1 MGGVVFL
8 KAGSM
13 QNIRNVAV
21 IAHVDHGKTTLIDAL
36 LKQTH
41 VFRENQAEMQQ
52 SQIMDSNALER
63 ERGITILA
71 KNCAIEYKGIKI
83 NIIDT
88 PGHADFSGEVERT
101 LGMADG
107 ALLIVDAQEGP
118 MPQTRF
124 VLKKAFGMN
133 LKVITVINK
142 IDKPNANIQRTL
154 ARLDD
159 LFLDLAKTEAQ
170 LELTVLYAVA
180 REGKVF
186 ISLPSNIEEQAN
198 CIPLLDAIISKIPAP
213 ANPVDGFFKMMV
225 SSLDYDNHLGQIVI
239 GKIHQGEVKAGQTV
253 VIANRQQPEKFQI
266 ETVYLAEGLGR
277 TKVDS
282 AKAGEIVFLSGS
294 KGVKVGDTLTDPK
307 DLTPLAGIVIGEPTL
322 HVRLSANTSPFAGQE
337 GLYFTS
343 RQLEERLTK
352 EIENNVS
359 LKIDKTD
366 DGAFKISGRGELH
379 LSILFETMRREG
391 YEMEIGKPDVIL
403 KTIDGSLCEP
413 VEEVSIIVVNEYI
426 GVINQELGRRLAWLQ
441 KSQPVTDAETEFLY
455 RVPTRNIIGLRSQ
468 LLTLT
473 KGTVVLNSQII
484 DFEPKGK
491 DIQKLRTGVI
501 ISNCT
506 GRAVEY
512 SLKTI
517 KSHGTAF
524 IQPGTKVYQ
533 GMIVGQTTK
542 EDDVEIN
549 VCKEKNL
556 TNHRKKSHQGI
567 TQLAP
572 EENFSLEECIDFL
585 EKDELLEIT
594 PLSLR
599 LRKKLLTEIDRRRHR
614 RSNGT
619 TTD

>member
-1 MGGVVFL
+1 
-8 KAGSM
+8 M
-13 QNIRNVAV
+13 QNLRNIAV

-52 SQIMDSNALER
+52 EQIMDSNALER

-71 KNCAIEYKGIKI
+71 KNCAIEYKGTKI

-124 VLKKAFGMN
+124 VLKKAFAMN
-133 LKVITVINK
+133 LKVITVVNK
-142 IDKPNANIQRTL
+142 IDKPNANIQRTIS
-154 ARLDD
+154 RLED

-170 LELTVLYAVA
+170 LELTILYAVA
-180 REGKVF
+180 KHGKVF
-186 ISLPSNIEEQAN
+186 VKFPSQLEDPAN
-198 CIPLLDAIISKIPAP
+198 CLPLLETIISKIPAP
-213 ANPVDGFFKMMV
+213 ANPIDGPFKMMV
-225 SSLDYDNHLGQIVI
+225 SSLDYDTHLGQIVI
-239 GKIHQGEVKAGQTV
+239 GKIHQGEVKVGQSI
-253 VIANRQQPEKFQI
+253 VIANRKPPERFQV
-266 ETVYLAEGLGR
+266 ETLLLAEGLGR
-277 TKVDS
+277 TKVES
-282 AKAGEIVFLSGS
+282 ALAGEIVFLSGL
-294 KGVKVGDTLTDPK
+294 KGIKVGDTLSDPK
-307 DLTPLAGIVIGEPTL
+307 DLTLLPGIEIGEPTL
-322 HVRLSANTSPFAGQE
+322 HIRLSANSSPFAGQE
-337 GLYFTS
+337 GVYFTS

-359 LKIDKTD
+359 LKIDRTG

-379 LSILFETMRREG
+379 LSILLETMRREG

-403 KTIDGSLCEP
+403 KTIDGNLCEP
-413 VEEVSIIVVNEYI
+413 VEEVSIIVVNEYTGI
-426 GVINQELGRRLAWLQ
+426 INQELGRRLAWLV
-441 KSQPVTDAETEFLY
+441 KSQPVTDIETEFLY

-473 KGTVVLNSQII
+473 KGTVVLSSQII
-484 DFEPKGK
+484 GYEPKGK

-506 GRAVEY
+506 GKAVEY
-512 SLKTI
+512 SLRTI

-524 IQPGTKVYQ
+524 IQPGTKVYE

-542 EDDVEIN
+542 EEDVEIN

-599 LRKKLLTEIDRRRHR
+599 LRKKFLSEIDRRRQR
-614 RSNGT
+614 RSK
-619 TTD
+619 DL

>member
-1 MGGVVFL
+1 
-8 KAGSM
+8 M
-13 QNIRNVAV
+13 QNLRNIAV

-41 VFRENQAEMQQ
+41 VFRENQAEMLQE
-52 SQIMDSNALER
+52 QIMDSNALER

-71 KNCAIEYKGIKI
+71 KNCSIEYKDTHI

-124 VLKKAFGMN
+124 VLKRAFAMN

-154 ARLDD
+154 SRLED
-159 LFLDLAKTEAQ
+159 LFLDLAKTDAQ
-170 LELTVLYAVA
+170 LELTILYAVA
-180 REGKVF
+180 KQGKVF
-186 ISLPSNIEEQAN
+186 TSLPSNYEEPAN
-198 CIPLLDAIISKIPAP
+198 CLPLLEAIISKIPAP
-213 ANPVDGFFKMMV
+213 ANPTDGTFKMMV
-225 SSLDYDNHLGQIVI
+225 SSLDYDTHLGQIVI
-239 GKIHQGEVKAGQTV
+239 GKIHQGEIKVGQTIV
-253 VIANRQQPEKFQI
+253 TANRQPPVKFQV
-266 ETVYLAEGLGR
+266 ETIFLASGLGR
-277 TKVDS
+277 VKTEV
-282 AKAGEIVFLSGS
+282 AQGGQIVFLSGLS
-294 KGVKVGDTLTDPK
+294 GIKVGDTLSDPK
-307 DLTPLAGIVIGEPTL
+307 DLEVLPSIEIGEPTL
-322 HVRLSANTSPFAGQE
+322 HIRLSANSSPFAGQE
-337 GLYFTS
+337 GVYFTS

-359 LKIDKTD
+359 LKIDRTG

-379 LSILFETMRREG
+379 LSILLETMRREG

-403 KTIDGSLCEP
+403 KTIDGVVCEP
-413 VEEVSIIVVNEYI
+413 VEEVSIIVVNEYT
-426 GVINQELGRRLAWLQ
+426 GVINQELGRRLAWLV
-441 KSQPVTDAETEFLY
+441 KSQPVTDLETEFLY

-473 KGTVVLNSQII
+473 KGTVVLSSQVI

-506 GRAVEY
+506 GKAVEY
-512 SLKTI
+512 SLRTI
-517 KSHGTAF
+517 KSHGSAF
-524 IQPGTKVYQ
+524 VQSGTKVYE

-542 EDDVEIN
+542 EEDVEIN

-556 TNHRKKSHQGI
+556 TNHRKKGHQGI
-567 TQLAP
+567 TQMAP
-572 EENFSLEECIDFL
+572 EENYSLEECIDFL

-599 LRKKLLTEIDRRRHR
+599 LRKKFLSDIDRKRNR
-614 RSNGT
+614 RS
-619 TTD
+619 TDNS

>member
-1 MGGVVFL
+1 
-8 KAGSM
+8 M
-13 QNIRNVAV
+13 QNLRNIAV

-41 VFRENQAEMQQ
+41 VFRENQAEMLQE
-52 SQIMDSNALER
+52 QIMDSNALER

-71 KNCAIEYKGIKI
+71 KNCAIEYKGTKI

-124 VLKKAFGMN
+124 VLKRAFAMN

-154 ARLDD
+154 SRLED

-170 LELTVLYAVA
+170 LELTILYAVA
-180 REGKVF
+180 RQGKVF
-186 ISLPSNIEEQAN
+186 VTLPENFEEPAN
-198 CIPLLDAIISKIPAP
+198 CLPLLEAIISKIPAP
-213 ANPVDGFFKMMV
+213 ANPTDGSFKMMV
-225 SSLDYDNHLGQIVI
+225 SSLDYDAHLGQIVI
-239 GKIHQGEVKAGQTV
+239 GKIHQGEIVVGQTI
-253 VIANRQQPEKFQI
+253 VIANRQPPAKFQA
-266 ETVYLAEGLGR
+266 ETIFLATGLGR
-277 TKVDS
+277 VKTEI
-282 AKAGEIVFLSGS
+282 AKGGEIVFLSGLS
-294 KGVKVGDTLTDPK
+294 GVKVGDTLSDPK
-307 DLTPLAGIVIGEPTL
+307 DLVTLPSIEIGEPTL
-322 HVRLSANTSPFAGQE
+322 HIRLSANSSPFAGKE
-337 GLYFTS
+337 GIYFTS

-359 LKIDKTD
+359 LKIDRTG

-379 LSILFETMRREG
+379 LSILLETMRREG

-403 KTIDGSLCEP
+403 KTIDGTVCEP
-413 VEEVSIIVVNEYI
+413 VEEVSIIVVNEYT
-426 GVINQELGRRLAWLQ
+426 GVINQELGRRLAWLV

-455 RVPTRNIIGLRSQ
+455 RVPTRNILGLRSQ

-473 KGTVVLNSQII
+473 KGTVVLSSQVIG
-484 DFEPKGK
+484 FEPKGK

-506 GRAVEY
+506 GKAVEY
-512 SLKTI
+512 SLRTI

-524 IQPGTKVYQ
+524 VQPGTDVYQ

-542 EDDVEIN
+542 EEDVEIN

-556 TNHRKKSHQGI
+556 TNHRKKGHQGI
-567 TQLAP
+567 TQMAP

-599 LRKKLLTEIDRRRHR
+599 LRKKFLSEIDRKRNR
-614 RSNGT
+614 RS
-619 TTD
+619 TDNS

>member
-1 MGGVVFL
+1 
-8 KAGSM
+8 M
-13 QNIRNVAV
+13 QNLRNIAV

-41 VFRENQAEMQQ
+41 VFRENQAEMLQE
-52 SQIMDSNALER
+52 QIMDSNALER

-71 KNCAIEYKGIKI
+71 KNCAIEYKGTKI

-124 VLKKAFGMN
+124 VLKRAFAMN

-154 ARLDD
+154 SRLED

-170 LELTVLYAVA
+170 LELTILYAVA
-180 REGKVF
+180 RQGKVF
-186 ISLPSNIEEQAN
+186 VTLPENFEEPAN
-198 CIPLLDAIISKIPAP
+198 CLPLLKAIISKIPAP
-213 ANPVDGFFKMMV
+213 ANPSEGPFKMMV
-225 SSLDYDNHLGQIVI
+225 SSLDYDTHLGQIVI
-239 GKIHQGEVKAGQTV
+239 GKIHQGEIALGQTI
-253 VIANRQQPEKFQI
+253 VIANRQPPVKFQL
-266 ETVYLAEGLGR
+266 ETIFLASGLGR
-277 TKVDS
+277 VKTEA
-282 AKAGEIVFLSGS
+282 AKGGEIVFLSGLS
-294 KGVKVGDTLTDPK
+294 GVKVGDTLSDPK
-307 DLTPLAGIVIGEPTL
+307 DLVTLPSIEIGEPTL
-322 HVRLSANTSPFAGQE
+322 HIRLSANSSPFAGKE
-337 GLYFTS
+337 GVYFTS

-359 LKIDKTD
+359 LKIDRTG

-379 LSILFETMRREG
+379 LSILLETMRREG

-403 KTIDGSLCEP
+403 KTIDGVVCEP
-413 VEEVSIIVVNEYI
+413 VEEVSIIVVNEYT

-455 RVPTRNIIGLRSQ
+455 RVPTRNVLGLRSQ

-473 KGTVVLNSQII
+473 KGTVVLSSQVIG
-484 DFEPKGK
+484 FEPKGK

-506 GRAVEY
+506 GKAVEY
-512 SLKTI
+512 SLRTI

-524 IQPGTKVYQ
+524 VQSGTNVYE

-542 EDDVEIN
+542 EEDVEIN

-556 TNHRKKSHQGI
+556 TNHRKKGHQGI
-567 TQLAP
+567 TQMAP

-599 LRKKLLTEIDRRRHR
+599 LRKKFLSDIDRKRNR
-614 RSNGT
+614 RSNEFQKS
-619 TTD
+619 

>member
-1 MGGVVFL
+1 
-8 KAGSM
+8 M
-13 QNIRNVAV
+13 QNLRNIAV

-52 SQIMDSNALER
+52 EQIMDSNALER

-71 KNCAIEYKGIKI
+71 KNCAIEYKGTKI

-124 VLKKAFGMN
+124 VLKKAFAMN
-133 LKVITVINK
+133 LKVIAVINK

-154 ARLDD
+154 SRLED

-180 REGKVF
+180 KQGKVF
-186 ISLPSNIEEQAN
+186 VGLPSQHEEPAN
-198 CIPLLDAIISKIPAP
+198 CLPLLDAIVSKIPAP
-213 ANPVDGFFKMMV
+213 ANPTDGTFKMMV
-225 SSLDYDNHLGQIVI
+225 SSLDYDAHLGQIVI
-239 GKIHQGEVKAGQTV
+239 GKVHQGKITVGQSII
-253 VIANRQQPEKFQI
+253 IANRQPPVKFQV
-266 ETVYLAEGLGR
+266 ETIFLASGLG
-277 TKVDS
+277 KIKS
-282 AKAGEIVFLSGS
+282 EAAQGGEIVFLSGLS
-294 KGVKVGDTLTDPK
+294 GVKVGDTLSDPK
-307 DLTPLAGIVIGEPTL
+307 DLQPLPGIEIGEPTL
-322 HVRLSANTSPFAGQE
+322 HIRLSANSSPFAGQE
-337 GLYFTS
+337 GVYFTS
-343 RQLEERLTK
+343 RQIEERLTK

-359 LKIDKTD
+359 LKIDRTG

-379 LSILFETMRREG
+379 LSILLETMRREG

-403 KTIDGSLCEP
+403 KTIDGVVCEP
-413 VEEVSIIVVNEYI
+413 VEEVSIIVVNEYT
-426 GVINQELGRRLAWLQ
+426 GVINQELGRRLAWLI
-441 KSQPVTDAETEFLY
+441 KSNPVTDAETEFLY

-473 KGTVVLNSQII
+473 KGTVVLSSQITGY
-484 DFEPKGK
+484 EPKGK

-506 GRAVEY
+506 GKAVEY
-512 SLKTI
+512 SLRTI

-524 IQPGTKVYQ
+524 VQPGTKVYE

-556 TNHRKKSHQGI
+556 TNHRKKGHQGI
-567 TQLAP
+567 TQMAP

-599 LRKKLLTEIDRRRHR
+599 LRKKFLSDIDRKRNR
-614 RSNGT
+614 RSNES
-619 TTD
+619 

>member
-1 MGGVVFL
+1 
-8 KAGSM
+8 M
-13 QNIRNVAV
+13 QNLRNIAV

-52 SQIMDSNALER
+52 EQIMDSNALER

-71 KNCAIEYKGIKI
+71 KNCAIEYKGVKI

-124 VLKKAFGMN
+124 VLKKAFAMN
-133 LKVITVINK
+133 LKVITVVNK

-154 ARLDD
+154 SRLED

-180 REGKVF
+180 KQGKVF
-186 ISLPSNIEEQAN
+186 VGLPSQHEEPAN
-198 CIPLLDAIISKIPAP
+198 CLPLLDAIVSKIPAP
-213 ANPVDGFFKMMV
+213 ANPTDGTFKMMV
-225 SSLDYDNHLGQIVI
+225 SSLDYDAHLGQIVI
-239 GKIHQGEVKAGQTV
+239 GKVHQGKITVGQSII
-253 VIANRQQPEKFQI
+253 IANRQPPVKFQV
-266 ETVYLAEGLGR
+266 ETIFLASGLG
-277 TKVDS
+277 KIKS
-282 AKAGEIVFLSGS
+282 EAAQGGEIVFLSGLS
-294 KGVKVGDTLTDPK
+294 GVKVGDTLSDPK
-307 DLTPLAGIVIGEPTL
+307 DLEALPGIEIGEPTL
-322 HVRLSANTSPFAGQE
+322 HIRLSANSSPFAGQE
-337 GLYFTS
+337 GVYFTS
-343 RQLEERLTK
+343 RQIEERLTK

-359 LKIDKTD
+359 LKIDRTG

-379 LSILFETMRREG
+379 LSILLETMRREG

-403 KTIDGSLCEP
+403 KTIDGIVCEP
-413 VEEVSIIVVNEYI
+413 VEEVSIIVVNEYT
-426 GVINQELGRRLAWLQ
+426 GVINQELGRRLAWLI
-441 KSQPVTDAETEFLY
+441 KSNPVTDAETEFLY

-473 KGTVVLNSQII
+473 KGTVVLSSQITGY
-484 DFEPKGK
+484 EPKGK

-506 GRAVEY
+506 GKAVEY
-512 SLKTI
+512 SLRTI

-524 IQPGTKVYQ
+524 VQPGTKVYE

-556 TNHRKKSHQGI
+556 TNHRKKGHQGI
-567 TQLAP
+567 TQMAP

-599 LRKKLLTEIDRRRHR
+599 LRKKFLSDIDRKRNR
-614 RSNGT
+614 RSNEF
-619 TTD
+619 

>member
-1 MGGVVFL
+1 
-8 KAGSM
+8 M
-13 QNIRNVAV
+13 QNIRNIVV

-41 VFRENQAEMQQ
+41 VFRENQAEMLQE
-52 SQIMDSNALER
+52 QILDSNALER

-71 KNCAIEYKGIKI
+71 KNCAIVYKGTKI

-124 VLKKAFGMN
+124 VLKKAFAMN

-142 IDKPNANIQRTL
+142 IDKPHANIKRTL

-180 REGKVF
+180 KQGKVF
-186 ISLPSNIEEQAN
+186 TSLPSSIEEQAN
-198 CIPLLDAIISKIPAP
+198 CIPLLEAIISKIPAP
-213 ANPVDGFFKMMV
+213 ANPTDGTFKLMV
-225 SSLDYDNHLGQIVI
+225 SSLDYDTHLGQIVI
-239 GKIHQGEVKAGQTV
+239 GKIHQGEVRVGQSI
-253 VIANRQQPEKFQI
+253 VIANRQPTERFQV
-266 ETVYLAEGLGR
+266 ETLLLADGLGR
-277 TKVDS
+277 TKAES
-282 AKAGEIVFLSGS
+282 ALAGEIVFLSGL
-294 KGVKVGDTLTDPK
+294 KGIKVGDTLSDPK
-307 DLTPLAGIVIGEPTL
+307 DLSLLPGIEIGEPTL
-322 HVRLSANTSPFAGQE
+322 HIRLSANTSPFAGQE
-337 GLYFTS
+337 GIYFTS

-359 LKIDKTD
+359 LKIDKND
-366 DGAFKISGRGELH
+366 DGTFKISGRGELH
-379 LSILFETMRREG
+379 LSILLETMRREG

-403 KTIDGSLCEP
+403 KTIDGIVCEP

-426 GVINQELGRRLAWLQ
+426 GVINQELGRRLAWLS

-473 KGTVVLNSQII
+473 KGTVVLSSQVI

-491 DIQKLRTGVI
+491 SIQKLRTGVI

-506 GRAVEY
+506 GKAVEY

-524 IQPGTKVYQ
+524 ILPGTKVYE

-542 EDDVEIN
+542 EEDVEIN

-556 TNHRKKSHQGI
+556 TNHRKKGHQGI
-567 TQLAP
+567 TQMAP
-572 EENFSLEECIDFL
+572 EENYSLEEYIDFL

-599 LRKKLLTEIDRRRHR
+599 LRKKFLSEIDRRRQR
-614 RSNGT
+614 RSNDSASG
-619 TTD
+619 

>member
-1 MGGVVFL
+1 
-8 KAGSM
+8 M
-13 QNIRNVAV
+13 QNIRNIAV

-41 VFRENQAEMQQ
+41 VFRENQAEMLQE
-52 SQIMDSNALER
+52 QIMDSNALER

-71 KNCAIEYKGIKI
+71 KNCAIEYKGTKI

-124 VLKKAFGMN
+124 VLKRAFAMN

-142 IDKPNANIQRTL
+142 IDKPHANIQRTL

-170 LELTVLYAVA
+170 LELTVLYSVA
-180 REGKVF
+180 KQGKVF
-186 ISLPSNIEEQAN
+186 TSLPSSIEEPAN
-198 CIPLLDAIISKIPAP
+198 CLPLLEAIISKIPAP
-213 ANPVDGFFKMMV
+213 ANPIDGPFKMMV

-239 GKIHQGEVKAGQTV
+239 GKIHQGEVKVGQSI
-253 VIANRQQPEKFQI
+253 VIANRQPAERFQV
-266 ETVYLAEGLGR
+266 ETLLLAEGLGR
-277 TKVDS
+277 TKAES
-282 AKAGEIVFLSGS
+282 ALAGEIVFLSGL
-294 KGVKVGDTLTDPK
+294 KGIKVGDTLSDPK
-307 DLTPLAGIVIGEPTL
+307 DLALLPGIEIGEPTL
-322 HVRLSANTSPFAGQE
+322 HIRLSANTSPFAGQE
-337 GLYFTS
+337 GIYFTS

-359 LKIDKTD
+359 LKIDKTA

-379 LSILFETMRREG
+379 LSILLETMRREG
-391 YEMEIGKPDVIL
+391 YEMEVGKPDVIL
-403 KTIDGSLCEP
+403 KTIDGVVSEP

-473 KGTVVLNSQII
+473 KGTVVLSSQVI

-491 DIQKLRTGVI
+491 SIQKLRTGVI

-506 GRAVEY
+506 GKAVEY

-524 IQPGTKVYQ
+524 ILPGTKVYE

-542 EDDVEIN
+542 EEDVEIN

-599 LRKKLLTEIDRRRHR
+599 LRKKFLSEIDRRRQR
-614 RSNGT
+614 RSNESVSG
-619 TTD
+619 

>member
-1 MGGVVFL
+1 
-8 KAGSM
+8 
-13 QNIRNVAV
+13 
-21 IAHVDHGKTTLIDAL
+21 
-36 LKQTH
+36 
-41 VFRENQAEMQQ
+41 
-52 SQIMDSNALER
+52 
-63 ERGITILA
+63 
-71 KNCAIEYKGIKI
+71 
-83 NIIDT
+83 
-88 PGHADFSGEVERT
+88 
-101 LGMADG
+101 MADG

-124 VLKKAFGMN
+124 VLKRAFAMN

-142 IDKPNANIQRTL
+142 IDKPHANIQRTL

-159 LFLDLAKTEAQ
+159 LFLDLAKTETQ
-170 LELTVLYAVA
+170 LELTILYAVA
-180 REGKVF
+180 RQGKVF
-186 ISLPSNIEEQAN
+186 VTLPENFEEPAN
-198 CIPLLDAIISKIPAP
+198 CLPLLEAIISKIPAP
-213 ANPVDGFFKMMV
+213 ENPIDGPFKMMV

-239 GKIHQGEVKAGQTV
+239 GKIHQGEVKIGQSI
-253 VIANRQQPEKFQI
+253 VIANRQPAERFQV
-266 ETVYLAEGLGR
+266 ETLLLAEGLGR
-277 TKVDS
+277 TKTES
-282 AKAGEIVFLSGS
+282 AQGGEIVFLSGL
-294 KGVKVGDTLTDPK
+294 KGIKVGDTLSDPK
-307 DLTPLAGIVIGEPTL
+307 DLALLPGIEIGEPTL
-322 HVRLSANTSPFAGQE
+322 HIRLSANTSPFAGQE
-337 GLYFTS
+337 GVYFTS

-359 LKIDKTD
+359 LKIDRNG
-366 DGAFKISGRGELH
+366 DGTFKISGRGELH
-379 LSILFETMRREG
+379 LSILLETMRREG
-391 YEMEIGKPDVIL
+391 YEMEVGKPDVIL
-403 KTIDGSLCEP
+403 KTIDGVVCEP
-413 VEEVSIIVVNEYI
+413 IEEVSIIVVNEYT

-473 KGTVVLNSQII
+473 KGTVVLSSQVI

-491 DIQKLRTGVI
+491 SIQKLRTGVI

-506 GRAVEY
+506 GKAVEY

-524 IQPGTKVYQ
+524 ILPGTKVYE
-533 GMIVGQTTK
+533 GMIIGQTTK
-542 EDDVEIN
+542 EEDVEIN

-599 LRKKLLTEIDRRRHR
+599 LRKKYLSEIDRRRQR
-614 RSNGT
+614 RSNDIPFLT
-619 TTD
+619 TSWK